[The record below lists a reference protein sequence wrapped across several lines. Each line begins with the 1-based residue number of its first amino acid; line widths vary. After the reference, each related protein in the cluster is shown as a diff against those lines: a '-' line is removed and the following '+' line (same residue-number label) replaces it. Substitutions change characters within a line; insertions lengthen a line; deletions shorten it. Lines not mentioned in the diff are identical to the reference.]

1 MEIMDHPLCTTT
13 IGAPSDM
20 QDGSCSPLPVAMHRD
35 EHGTW
40 SISFWKP
47 GPEELAQLSAGGSIQ
62 LWVRA
67 VGRQHPVVAVGVQEP
82 LTPAQAG

>member
-1 MEIMDHPLCTTT
+1 MEILEHPLCTLR

-20 QDGSCSPLPVAMHRD
+20 QDGSCDPLPVAMHTD
-35 EHGTW
+35 QHGTW

-47 GPEELAQLSAGGSIQ
+47 DAAEIAQLQAGGTIA

-82 LTPAQAG
+82 VPK